1 MIGQELRGDIKCE
14 YGNSNELQPPNI
26 DNSLIRLVFEAFC
39 LGRKNSLK
47 LFEVGIVSC
56 SGLRALV

>member
-1 MIGQELRGDIKCE
+1 MIGQELRCDIKCE
-14 YGNSNELQPPNI
+14 YGSELQPPKI
-26 DNSLIRLVFEAFC
+26 DNYLIRLVFEAFC